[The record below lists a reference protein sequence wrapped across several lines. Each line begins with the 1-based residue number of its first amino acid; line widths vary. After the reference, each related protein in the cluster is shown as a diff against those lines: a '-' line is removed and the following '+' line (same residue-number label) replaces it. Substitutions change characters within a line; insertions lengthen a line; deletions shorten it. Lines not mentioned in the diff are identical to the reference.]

1 MKRKLTKSH
10 NKKIAGV
17 AGGLAEY
24 FGIDSSAVRL
34 AWVIATVFSIGSA
47 IPVYIILAI
56 LMPKSDNHHTRRYR
70 SRQKSKQFGNK
81 RSAPRQAR
89 VDDDEFAD
97 F

>member
-1 MKRKLTKSH
+1 MKPKLTKSH

-24 FGIDSSAVRL
+24 FGVDASAVRL
-34 AWVIATVFSIGSA
+34 AWVVATIFSVGSA
-47 IPVYIILAI
+47 IPFYIILAI
-56 LMPKSDNHHTRRYR
+56 LMPQPDNRHARRYR
-70 SRQKSKQFGNK
+70 ARQESKGFGNK
-81 RSAPRQAR
+81 RSSTRRAH

>member
-10 NKKIAGV
+10 NKKLAGV

-24 FGIDSSAVRL
+24 FGIDPSAVRL
-34 AWVIATVFSIGSA
+34 AWVIATVFSAGSA
-47 IPVYIILAI
+47 MGIYIILAI
-56 LMPKSDNHHTRRYR
+56 LMPKSDNHHARRYR
-70 SRQKSKQFGNK
+70 SRQKSRRFGNK

>member
-1 MKRKLTKSH
+1 MKPKLTKSH

-24 FGIDSSAVRL
+24 FGVDASAVRL
-34 AWVIATVFSIGSA
+34 AWVVATIFSVGSA
-47 IPVYIILAI
+47 IPFYILLAI
-56 LMPKSDNHHTRRYR
+56 LMPKSDNRHIRGYR
-70 SRQKSKQFGNK
+70 ARQKSTGFGNK
-81 RSAPRQAR
+81 RSATRRAH